1 MSGTIKIDELANE
14 VMKGLKDYAQIAA
27 DDLKIAVKRAAD
39 TTKDEIEN
47 TAPRDTGKYKKSWA
61 VKKVSETYDSI
72 KIVVHS
78 KTRYRITHLLENGY
92 AKRGGGRVA
101 AKPHIAPAE
110 KVGEEQLVKEVM
122 RKLR

>member
-1 MSGTIKIDELANE
+1 M
-14 VMKGLKDYAQIAA
+14 
-27 DDLKIAVKRAAD
+27 
-39 TTKDEIEN
+39 
-47 TAPRDTGKYKKSWA
+47 
-61 VKKVSETYDSI
+61 KKVSETYDSI

-78 KTRYRITHLLENGY
+78 KTRYRITHLLENGH